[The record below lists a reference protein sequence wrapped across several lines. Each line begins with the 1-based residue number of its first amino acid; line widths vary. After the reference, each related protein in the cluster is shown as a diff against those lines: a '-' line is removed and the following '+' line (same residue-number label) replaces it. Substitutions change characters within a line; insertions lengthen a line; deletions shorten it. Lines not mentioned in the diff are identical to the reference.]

1 MGLILQTVP
10 ENYCKSAK
18 IEIAKIK
25 QYCRLQY
32 KILNHQNQKYVF
44 EPRLSLHKKRVPMRT
59 LFLWKKDKEAK
70 KPEQKWAESTHIKA
84 SLTSAL
90 GEE

>member
-1 MGLILQTVP
+1 MRERAEAGVLLFEVMKLLKT
-10 ENYCKSAK
+10 KHG
-18 IEIAKIK
+18 IAVK
-25 QYCRLQY
+25 CERAR
-32 KILNHQNQKYVF
+32 H
-44 EPRLSLHKKRVPMRT
+44 EPRLSLHKKRVLIGT

-70 KPEQKWAESTHIKA
+70 KPKQKWTESTHTKA

>member
-1 MGLILQTVP
+1 MSESGERTDKAGLCEAQ
-10 ENYCKSAK
+10 KAK
-18 IEIAKIK
+18 LCEREANPR
-25 QYCRLQY
+25 Q
-32 KILNHQNQKYVF
+32 
-44 EPRLSLHKKRVPMRT
+44 PRLSLHKKRVPMRT

-70 KPEQKWAESTHIKA
+70 KPKQKWTESTHTKA